1 MSLHFCSHPPGLLS
15 HPHRISSFFGP
26 LASRRPEPMTGWETW
41 TLLLALLLRRGW
53 GQNNEERGAW
63 RENSVVN
70 FSSILASGNN
80 LSSWTCHPHPQ
91 EGVPQLQIVP
101 VDEDVNLTLT
111 SEPVRNT
118 LLLIVDLEDHE
129 EMGCVELTDPWNQTG
144 LWIKR
149 PFLCTGQ
156 GKPCCPCQ
164 TDACLIDAGSSLS
177 IYPMSFST
185 LSSSCTPNQTHWCV
199 DSSLLSPGTQPNTSC
214 THWKGTAAP
223 AWRLAYQTPSAF
235 SDEEE
240 IEENSELD
248 GGPLDG
254 GPLSPR
260 CSNAPRWGALLR
272 RWFNSTSPRQACTPA
287 GYLFL
292 CGPPQNKLP
301 FEGSPNSSFSWPLRA
316 MAYPCLD
323 NVHFR
328 GECTLGRLGAKGL
341 STTAYNSATSQ
352 NRHNWALRLVLAGIG
367 AAIGLAAPWGVL
379 PMMKQS

>member
-1 MSLHFCSHPPGLLS
+1 MSLHFRSHPPGLLS

-156 GKPCCPCQ
+156 GKPC
-164 TDACLIDAGSSLS
+164 SLQCK
-177 IYPMSFST
+177 SFS
-185 LSSSCTPNQTHWCV
+185 
-199 DSSLLSPGTQPNTSC
+199 
-214 THWKGTAAP
+214 
-223 AWRLAYQTPSAF
+223 
-235 SDEEE
+235 
-240 IEENSELD
+240 
-248 GGPLDG
+248 
-254 GPLSPR
+254 
-260 CSNAPRWGALLR
+260 
-272 RWFNSTSPRQACTPA
+272 
-287 GYLFL
+287 
-292 CGPPQNKLP
+292 
-301 FEGSPNSSFSWPLRA
+301 
-316 MAYPCLD
+316 
-323 NVHFR
+323 
-328 GECTLGRLGAKGL
+328 
-341 STTAYNSATSQ
+341 
-352 NRHNWALRLVLAGIG
+352 
-367 AAIGLAAPWGVL
+367 
-379 PMMKQS
+379 